1 MAPGMPLPDL
11 SSDGAETL
19 ADALARGP
27 LPLAPALRCATEVAR
42 HLYEIHLQGR
52 TYGKVVAENV
62 RLLPAGAQLAPSRRH
77 WDHGSKERDIHAFG
91 GMLFEMV
98 TGTKVPLDASSSMFR
113 AVGPTSGP
121 AGIRL
126 AAVRLAGKCLGLF
139 PMKLNMQQVAT
150 EVRLLSVVARQFEA
164 GGTAEPE
171 VAMPFL
177 VSAPAAAPE
186 ETALPLP
193 VPPRMT
199 APRQRTLEIP
209 LPRPEPTAPPAPS
222 ADIVEIHAEESDGP
236 PAPLVVPIEATS
248 FGKPTPKT
256 PPALEPA
263 GGNCPKCDNSVVYV
277 SRPRSRFERRL
288 VSWNIP
294 ICRCHRC
301 YHRYVIFMGLK
312 ITKDMPVGTERRF
325 KPRRRS

>member
-1 MAPGMPLPDL
+1 M
-11 SSDGAETL
+11 
-19 ADALARGP
+19 
-27 LPLAPALRCATEVAR
+27 
-42 HLYEIHLQGR
+42 
-52 TYGKVVAENV
+52 VAENV
-62 RLLPAGAQLAPSRRH
+62 RLLPAGAELAPSRRH
-77 WDHGSKERDIHAFG
+77 WDHGSKERDIHGFG

-98 TGTKVPLDASSSMFR
+98 AGMKVPLDASASMFR

-164 GGTAEPE
+164 GGAAEPE
-171 VAMPFL
+171 AAMPFL
-177 VSAPAAAPE
+177 VSAHAAAPE
-186 ETALPLP
+186 PTGLPVP

-199 APRQRTLEIP
+199 TQRQRTLEIP
-209 LPRPEPTAPPAPS
+209 LPRAEPPAPTPVKAQVMKPLPPARGAVKPLPPP
-222 ADIVEIHAEESDGP
+222 ADIGETQAEESAEP

-248 FGKPTPKT
+248 FGKPTQKT

-277 SRPRSRFERRL
+277 SRPRSKFEQRL
-288 VSWNIP
+288 VRWRIP

-301 YHRYVIFMGLK
+301 YHRYVVFMGMK

-325 KPRRRS
+325 KPRRRR